1 MIENYHFELVFLC
14 FNPWINKMGNPFN
27 NVYALLFIVVRVTI
41 KFSEEKKYDMIKWQ
55 FQNV

>member
-1 MIENYHFELVFLC
+1 
-14 FNPWINKMGNPFN
+14 MGNPFN

-55 FQNV
+55 FQNVLLLALTTQMEKR